1 MTVETVLLLL
11 VAGFAGG
18 MANAMAGGASLITF
32 PAMMAAGLAPI
43 PANASNTVAVVFGN
57 IMGAWAEWYKRPSF
71 DMAMLI
77 TCGAAVMGGAAGAGL
92 LLVTP
97 ETVFVLI
104 VPALIGLATLIFAF
118 SKSIQNWVAGHKVFS
133 GEKLRHISVFPA
145 AVYGGYFGA
154 GLGVILM
161 AVLSATTTWQ
171 LRNTNAA
178 KNILGVLANAAAI
191 VVFVFQNIISWPETL
206 VMMSACIAGGFA
218 GGKALNFV
226 SAATMRKAIILI
238 GSAMTV
244 YYAGRYWT

>member
-32 PAMMAAGLAPI
+32 PAMMAGGLAPI

-57 IMGAWAEWYKRPSF
+57 IMGAWAEWDKRPRF

-92 LLVTP
+92 LLITP
-97 ETVFVLI
+97 ETIFVLI
-104 VPALIGLATLIFAF
+104 VPGLIGLATLIFAF

-133 GEKLRHISVFPA
+133 GEGLRHVSVFPA

-218 GGKALNFV
+218 GGKALNLV
-226 SAATMRKAIILI
+226 SAATMRKAIIVI

-244 YYAGRYWT
+244 YYAMRYWT